1 MDLRRLDMQWRSH
14 VFEDNAKPELQWS
27 EYWLNIRDA
36 KTPSGEWKY
45 QDLIRFVSTLASLP
59 FSNVSVERLFSL
71 PKMIKTDQRNSLKS
85 SFLVSLLHAKIG
97 MKNRHVI
104 TATLVTQGIVNLAAN
119 MKTNATDE
127 ETKKLRKE
135 CLKGNGNIFFYRLID
150 KNF

>member
-1 MDLRRLDMQWRSH
+1 M
-14 VFEDNAKPELQWS
+14 
-27 EYWLNIRDA
+27 
-36 KTPSGEWKY
+36 
-45 QDLIRFVSTLASLP
+45 IRFVSTLASLP
-59 FSNVSVERLFSL
+59 FSNVSVERLFSQL
-71 PKMIKTDQRNSLKS
+71 KMIKTDQRNSLKS

-104 TATLVTQGIVNLAAN
+104 TATLVTQGIVNLAPN

-135 CLKGNGNIFFYRLID
+135 CLKGNSNVFFYRLID